1 MISRYTLPQMGKIWQ
16 EEQKF
21 SLWLRIEML
30 ACQAWAKLGRIPSSA
45 LETIEKKANFDIKR
59 IKEIESEVK
68 HDVIAFLTNVAE
80 YVGPEARY
88 IHLGLTSSDLLDT
101 ALALQMR
108 MAAEIILQNLDKLA
122 KVLKEKASQHKNT
135 LMMGRTHG
143 IHAEPITL
151 GLKFALWYEET
162 KRNIERMKQAK
173 ENISY
178 GKISGAVGTYANLD
192 PSIEEYICKKLDL
205 APCPIS
211 SQIVQRDRH
220 AQYLS
225 TLAIIASS
233 LNKLALQIRLLQR
246 TETRELEEPFAHKQ
260 KGSSAMPHKRNP
272 IICERI
278 CGLARLIRSN
288 LQAALEDVILW
299 EERDIS
305 HSSVER
311 VIIPDSTILLDYIL
325 DKLIKVLQNIII
337 YPDNMRRNI
346 DKGKGLFFSQ
356 RLLLKLVEKGLS
368 REDAYRLVQKKAM
381 QCWQEDEN
389 FQHLV
394 EQDSEI
400 GKYLKKEE
408 LTSIFNFQYYL
419 RWIDYIFQKLGISI
433 NSKKTD

>member
-1 MISRYTLPQMGKIWQ
+1 MISRYTLPRMGRIWQ

-21 SLWLRIEML
+21 SLWLKIEIL
-30 ACQAWAKLGRIPSSA
+30 ACQAWTKLGKIPPQA
-45 LETIEKKANFDIKR
+45 LETIKKKAYFDIKQ
-59 IKEIESEVK
+59 IKKIENEVK
-68 HDVIAFLTNVAE
+68 HDVIAFLTNIAE
-80 YVGPEARY
+80 HVGPEARY

-101 ALALQMR
+101 ALALQMK
-108 MAAEIILQNLDKLA
+108 MAAGIILQDMDKLA
-122 KVLKEKASQHKNT
+122 KVLKEKAAQHKNT

-143 IHAEPITL
+143 VHAEPITL

-205 APCPIS
+205 TPCPIS
-211 SQIVQRDRH
+211 SQIIQRDRH

-225 TLAIIASS
+225 TLAIVASS
-233 LNKLALQIRLLQR
+233 LNKFALQIRLLQR
-246 TETRELEEPFAHKQ
+246 TETRELEEPFAEKQ

-272 IICERI
+272 ITCERI

-288 LQAALEDVILW
+288 VQAALEDVTLW

-325 DKLIKVLQNIII
+325 DKLIKVLENINI
-337 YPDNMRRNI
+337 YPENMRQNI
-346 DKGKGLFFSQ
+346 DKGKGFFFSQ
-356 RLLLKLVEKGLS
+356 RLLLKLTEKGLS
-368 REDAYRLVQKKAM
+368 REAAYRLVQEKAM
-381 QCWQEDEN
+381 QCWQEGEN
-389 FQHLV
+389 FQYLV
-394 EQDSEI
+394 EKDPEI

-408 LTSIFNFQYYL
+408 LASIFKLQYYL
-419 RWIDYIFQKLGISI
+419 RWIDYIFQKLGIPTS
-433 NSKKTD
+433 